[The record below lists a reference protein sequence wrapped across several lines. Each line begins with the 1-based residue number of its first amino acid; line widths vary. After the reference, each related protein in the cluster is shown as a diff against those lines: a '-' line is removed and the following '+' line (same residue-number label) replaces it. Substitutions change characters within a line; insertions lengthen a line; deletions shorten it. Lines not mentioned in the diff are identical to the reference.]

1 MNLVQYKGVE
11 KINTI
16 VTSKEA
22 ILAVC
27 KEFVKENGLQ
37 SLNMRTVAEK
47 CNVSVGSV
55 YNYFPSKADLIA
67 ATIQDVWQSIF
78 DISKFSK
85 KMDSFPDYVSWIFE
99 GVQIGAAEYHDFFMA
114 HAISFDSADK
124 GKARKIMEQYFCHMK
139 EGLLE
144 ALQND
149 KNVRSEAFSEEFT
162 RYDFVEFVFSNLL
175 ALLTKHE
182 KSCTLLIEIIK
193 RSIY

>member
-1 MNLVQYKGVE
+1 M
-11 KINTI
+11 
-16 VTSKEA
+16 
-22 ILAVC
+22 
-27 KEFVKENGLQ
+27 
-37 SLNMRTVAEK
+37 
-47 CNVSVGSV
+47 
-55 YNYFPSKADLIA
+55 
-67 ATIQDVWQSIF
+67 
-78 DISKFSK
+78 
-85 KMDSFPDYVSWIFE
+85 
-99 GVQIGAAEYHDFFMA
+99 AEYHDFFMA

-139 EGLLE
+139 DGLLE

-149 KNVRSEAFSEEFT
+149 ENVRSEAFSEEFT